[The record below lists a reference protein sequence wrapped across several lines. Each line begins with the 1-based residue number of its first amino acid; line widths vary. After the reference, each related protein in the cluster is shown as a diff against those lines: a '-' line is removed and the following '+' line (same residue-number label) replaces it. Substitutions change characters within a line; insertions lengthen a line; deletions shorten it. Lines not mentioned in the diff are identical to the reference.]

1 MESDLDPIPD
11 PSPATATF
19 LISRSP
25 TLVSDSDF
33 SPITQ
38 SNPSNILLDFCSDSG
53 SDRKEQEDILLHF
66 DSGGSVDEDSDDS
79 ETGTVDEESNSSVHA
94 VGMSCQPGK
103 QYTEFDFDFLDEKW
117 LELND
122 ESEDLTSSRSGSTD
136 L

>member
-1 MESDLDPIPD
+1 M
-11 PSPATATF
+11 
-19 LISRSP
+19 
-25 TLVSDSDF
+25 SDSNF

-53 SDRKEQEDILLHF
+53 SDRKEQEDILFRF

-94 VGMSCQPGK
+94 VGMYSQPGE
-103 QYTEFDFDFLDEKW
+103 QYTEFDFNFLDEKW

-122 ESEDLTSSRSGSTD
+122 ESEDLISSRSGSTD
-136 L
+136 